1 MSHAPVVPKLCSLED
16 RRTETPARR
25 GEALTT
31 LALLGLFAC
40 SDQGPSGRVITE
52 TLTTVTVG
60 DPFRVRLQSVGPG
73 EYESPPTL
81 SSPVVQYLGVS
92 LVTPHVP
99 AGVTQEFAFRA
110 VATGRAIVT
119 FHHTGSNPPV
129 ADTLDVE

>member
-1 MSHAPVVPKLCSLED
+1 VEFGWTSQSTGGLGFVAY
-16 RRTETPARR
+16 
-25 GEALTT
+25 LTT
-31 LALLGLFAC
+31 TSVDAERTARDL
-40 SDQGPSGRVITE
+40 SGRVITE

-60 DPFRVRLQSVGPG
+60 DPFRVRLQSIGPG
-73 EYESPPTL
+73 EYERPPTL